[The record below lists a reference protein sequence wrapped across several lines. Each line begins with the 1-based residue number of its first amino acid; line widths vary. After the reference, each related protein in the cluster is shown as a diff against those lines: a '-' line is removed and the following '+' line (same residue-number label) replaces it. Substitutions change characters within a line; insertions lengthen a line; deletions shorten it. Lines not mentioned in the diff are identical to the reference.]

1 MEDETGS
8 GIQLE
13 NNINTGGESDPERE
27 SEFEVKDD
35 TDGTDAAKDSDSPD
49 DAQDNSSN
57 EESEEE
63 NKTDTA
69 DE

>member
-35 TDGTDAAKDSDSPD
+35 TDAAKDSDSPD

-57 EESEEE
+57 EESDEE